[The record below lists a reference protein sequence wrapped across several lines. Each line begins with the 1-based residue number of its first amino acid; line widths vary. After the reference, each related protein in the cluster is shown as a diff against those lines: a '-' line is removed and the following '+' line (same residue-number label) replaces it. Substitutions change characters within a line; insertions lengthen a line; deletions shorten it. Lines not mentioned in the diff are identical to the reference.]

1 VVKVE
6 AHYDNASGQ
15 PQTDK
20 SGMRLTLTPD
30 LRPLVTAT
38 VELGMTTVNKDFSIP
53 PQSENHVLTNICPPE
68 VTSMLDHP
76 VYIYSFVPHMHNYG
90 RTLYTEHWRCGV
102 GRIENY
108 DFNNQQSYSLAHP
121 TKIFPGDA
129 LVTKCH
135 YNTVGQDT
143 VISGGEETKDGMCVD
158 FLSFYPRPEGCFP
171 TFFSMCVSYLYG
183 IKSDYRFQ
191 CHHRQRCL

>member
-1 VVKVE
+1 MVVKVE

-68 VTSMLDHP
+68 VSSMLDHP
-76 VYIYSFVPHMHNYG
+76 VYVYSLVPHMHNYG

-102 GRIENY
+102 KIGEVGRIENY
-108 DFNNQQSYSLAHP
+108 DLNNQLSYSLAHP

-135 YNTVGQDT
+135 YNQYRG
-143 VISGGEETKDGMCVD
+143 SGYCHFGWRRNQRRNVRGLFALLPST
-158 FLSFYPRPEGCFP
+158 RR
-171 TFFSMCVSYLYG
+171 FSHIL
-183 IKSDYRFQ
+183 
-191 CHHRQRCL
+191 